1 MTYACEVPT
10 WRLYERSTHPYSTHD
25 IAARLSFALLRG
37 LSFLVVPRSHP
48 QETVRVLDTTPT
60 LADAG
65 CPLWLLPP
73 KYTTVPLLPVGDA
86 AASYHVMQSP
96 GVNEATLMV
105 DDAGRIVTGTEE
117 DVACVRAA
125 PRHRNPAYPGASH
138 TWFLIRPTL

>member
-1 MTYACEVPT
+1 M
-10 WRLYERSTHPYSTHD
+10 
-25 IAARLSFALLRG
+25 
-37 LSFLVVPRSHP
+37 
-48 QETVRVLDTTPT
+48 LDTTPT

-105 DDAGRIVTGTEE
+105 DDAGRLVTGTEE

-138 TWFLIRPTL
+138 LVYDPATTP